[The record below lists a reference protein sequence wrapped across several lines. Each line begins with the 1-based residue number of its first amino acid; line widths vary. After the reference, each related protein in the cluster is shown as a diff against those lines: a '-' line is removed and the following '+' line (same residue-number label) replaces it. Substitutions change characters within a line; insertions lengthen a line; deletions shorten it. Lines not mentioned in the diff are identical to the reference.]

1 MSEYATPRVEV
12 DRLPPEHNGWRD
24 RLDEPKEQYLD
35 WLTPT
40 MKADYIACEVDG
52 KTRAERARER
62 DVRPATVSATVNRA
76 KRRLQE
82 IAEEQGVDA

>member
-1 MSEYATPRVEV
+1 MPCEPPSSGT
-12 DRLPPEHNGWRD
+12 DRLPPEHKGWRD
-24 RLDEPKEQYLD
+24 RLNDPKEQFLD

-52 KTRAERARER
+52 KTRAERASER
-62 DVRPATVSATVNRA
+62 GVEPATVSASISRA

-82 IAEEQGVDA
+82 IADDQGVDR